1 MSKYILYF
9 AIFLLTVLTAYSRI
23 DLIAVPQ
30 AVDFGK
36 VFKDSPKMVK
46 EVRLINKNQKAVAVK
61 NFRIENDPANL
72 FSVTTAFPIFIPG
85 QTGRILEVELN
96 PSTNVTGPYKAELV
110 LFEPGKQDDTLRIRL
125 FADIITQM
133 DPFREA
139 KLKIPDLSVKVGSTF
154 NLPLIVENLDDGMQ
168 QPDRYSFYLTFN
180 ASVLAPQG
188 NFRYDTTIYG
198 IRIIL
203 IEGTITKRINDGDTL
218 LSIPFTAGLG
228 DAVMSSVK
236 IRDFGWFE
244 QGKLLRVNNYYS
256 NGTITI
262 SDIFYDQGIPR
273 LVTNNKDDLYIYPM
287 QNPVTEDFTIRI
299 KYKGS
304 PSLALFTVNGEIIA
318 EYTGDIPF
326 AAETSEIIISVSKSL
341 FANKGVYIL
350 RLAQN
355 GFFVSQMILVD

>member
-1 MSKYILYF
+1 MSKYIIYL
-9 AIFLLTVLTAYSRI
+9 ALFLFTAATAFCRI

-30 AVDFGK
+30 ALDFGK

-46 EVRLINKNQKAVAVK
+46 EVRLINKSQKAVAVK

-85 QTGRILEVELN
+85 QTGRILEVTLN
-96 PSTNVTGPYKAELV
+96 PVTTVTGPVKAELV

-125 FADIITQM
+125 FADIVTQM

-139 KLKIPDLSVKVGSTF
+139 KITVPDLSVKVGHTF
-154 NLPLIVENLDDGMQ
+154 DLPVIVENLDDGMQ
-168 QPDRYSFYLTFN
+168 QPDKYAFYLSFN

-188 NFRYDTTIYG
+188 SFREDTTIFG
-198 IRIIL
+198 IRYVL
-203 IEGTITKRINDGDTL
+203 VEGPITKRINDGDTL
-218 LSIPFTAGLG
+218 LRIPFTAGLG
-228 DAVMSSVK
+228 DAVMSLVR

-244 QGKLLRVNNYYS
+244 QGRLLRVNNYYR

-262 SDIFYDQGIPR
+262 NDIFYDNDIPR
-273 LVTNNKDDLYIYPM
+273 LVTNNQTDLYIYPL
-287 QNPVTEDFTIRI
+287 PKPITEDFAVRI

-318 EYTGDIPF
+318 EYSGDIPF
-326 AAETSEIIISVSKSL
+326 ASETS
-341 FANKGVYIL
+341 
-350 RLAQN
+350 
-355 GFFVSQMILVD
+355 